1 MFLWAGYEFVGM
13 VFFGKVVLEGIW
25 RVPVLGVMIDFGGNV
40 LVWEIGH
47 LRLFDCL

>member
-1 MFLWAGYEFVGM
+1 MFLWAGYEFVGT
-13 VFFGKVVLEGIW
+13 VFLGKVVLEGIW
-25 RVPVLGVMIDFGGNV
+25 RVPGAMTDFGGNV